1 MTREELIR
9 LEELFGN
16 IRRLSR
22 DSRGL
27 TNFPSNTRVLSISM
41 QTEGSYYTLDEG
53 EFDAESVINIFNDNI
68 RQRAATLEKL
78 INEFESIKVD
88 FNEK

>member
-9 LEELFGN
+9 LEELFEN
-16 IRRLSR
+16 ICRLSR

-27 TNFPSNTRVLSISM
+27 TNFPSKTRVLSISM
-41 QTEGSYYTLDEG
+41 QTDGSCYTLYEG

-68 RQRAATLEKL
+68 SQRAATLEKL
-78 INEFESIKVD
+78 INEFGISISP
-88 FNEK
+88 